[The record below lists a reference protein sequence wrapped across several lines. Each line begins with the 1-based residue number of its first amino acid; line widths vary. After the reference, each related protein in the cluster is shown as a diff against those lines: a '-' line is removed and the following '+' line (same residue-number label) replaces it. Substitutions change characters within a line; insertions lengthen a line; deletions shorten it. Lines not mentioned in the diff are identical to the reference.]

1 MPVLK
6 ILDTAEDDFAQR
18 LDSLLRR
25 NILAEAGIEESVRD
39 IVGTCP
45 ARGRFRSTEIDA
57 GVRPG
62 GYYQCGRA

>member
-25 NILAEAGIEESVRD
+25 NILAEAGIEDQLTQAGSAV
-39 IVGTCP
+39 
-45 ARGRFRSTEIDA
+45 AGRCWHSA
-57 GVRPG
+57 
-62 GYYQCGRA
+62 A